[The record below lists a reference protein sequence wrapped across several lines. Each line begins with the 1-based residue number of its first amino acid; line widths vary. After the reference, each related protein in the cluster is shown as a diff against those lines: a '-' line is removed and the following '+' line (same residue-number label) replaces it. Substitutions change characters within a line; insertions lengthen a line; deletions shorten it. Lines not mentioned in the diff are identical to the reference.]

1 MKFLNFLRKS
11 LRVEVIALIMVIVLM
26 TGFLN
31 GYITFSIKELRGYS
45 NNISQIYLPGIQK
58 TNEME
63 VAMGK
68 MSAALEIL
76 YNGGQNLNIT
86 EAGANVANAATEL
99 TTAIEELNVYNE
111 AAGDANLNAMYA
123 EILTSY
129 DALTAVR
136 KEMADLGQ
144 AEGKK
149 KLDNAL
155 NDLTG
160 KVDSLVEAYNIKIT
174 EQVTANNDASN
185 ETYTV
190 NTTLGIVTLVISFA
204 IMFIMIRSVV
214 TPTIKATAQLDQMIK
229 KIENDDGDLT
239 TRIKTKKVDEIGRL
253 VNGINHFIDQLQ
265 KIMLEIK
272 NHSYAL
278 EQSASN
284 VNAQVEQ
291 ATDRASDISA
301 AMEELSATMEEV
313 SATVTEMDAGAEN
326 IMTTMEQVS
335 NQTNTG
341 SAFAVDMKGRAI
353 QVQNRAEESYQSAQ
367 GMVST
372 IKASLGEAITRS
384 HDVNKIE
391 ELTGDILDI
400 ASQTNLLA
408 LNASIEAARAGE
420 AGRGFAVVADQIRLL
435 AEQSSKTANNIQEI
449 SQMVIAAV
457 EQLANNAE
465 EMLTFTSENVMQDYE
480 VFLNSTQ
487 QYQED
492 AVEMEKEM
500 AFFRQQAEGLKS
512 VISEMTNGI
521 NGISISTEESS
532 RGITE
537 AAESVSMLN
546 AGMTDIEAESRNND
560 SISQE
565 LMRAVGRFRN
575 I

>member
-149 KLDNAL
+149 KLDDAL

-239 TRIKTKKVDEIGRL
+239 TRIKTKKIDEIGRL

-353 QVQNRAEESYQSAQ
+353 QVQNRAEESYHSAQ

>member
-26 TGFLN
+26 AGFLN

-253 VNGINHFIDQLQ
+253 VNGINLFIDQLQ

>member
-26 TGFLN
+26 AGFLN

-76 YNGGQNLNIT
+76 YNGGKNLNIT

-99 TTAIEELNVYNE
+99 TTAIEELKVYNE
-111 AAGDANLNAMYA
+111 AAGDANLNTMYA

-144 AEGKK
+144 AEGKE
-149 KLDNAL
+149 KLNAAL
-155 NDLTG
+155 DDLTG
-160 KVDSLVEAYNIKIT
+160 KVDALVAAYNIKIT
-174 EQVTANNDASN
+174 EQVTANNDAGN
-185 ETYTV
+185 ETYTM
-190 NTTLGIVTLVISFA
+190 NTTWGIVTLLVSF
-204 IMFIMIRSVV
+204 IVMFIMIRSVV
-214 TPTIKATAQLDQMIK
+214 TPTIKATAQLDEMIK

-239 TRIKTKKVDEIGRL
+239 TRIKTRKVDEIGRL

-272 NHSYAL
+272 NHSNAL
-278 EQSASN
+278 KQSASN

-326 IMTTMEQVS
+326 IKTTMEQVS

-457 EQLANNAE
+457 EQLADNAE

-500 AFFRQQAEGLKS
+500 AFFRKQAEGLKS

-546 AGMTDIEAESRNND
+546 TGMTDIEAESRNND